1 MADPLSD
8 VMRSI
13 RLRGGV
19 FLDARFSAPWA
30 VSSYVTS
37 EDCRPILAKPS
48 QMIAYHFLL
57 QGRMTVSVESDP
69 PVEVAAGELVL
80 LPRNDIHVL
89 ASAPGLMPLDG
100 HHLVEMAP
108 DGGLARIDYGGGGE
122 PAHMIC
128 GFLGCDD
135 VHNPLI
141 AALPRLL
148 TIDVRE
154 ATSRGLIETSM
165 AFAASELFAGRLAS
179 SDVLSRLSELL
190 LVEAIRRYA
199 DREDKR
205 QTGWLKGLKDPRIGR
220 ALALMHE
227 NVAAAWTA
235 EQLARQVGMSRSAFV
250 DRWTK
255 LVGMPPNRY
264 LTCWR
269 METAKLQLRETTK
282 SIAQIAYGIGYDSE
296 EAFSRAFKREIG
308 LSPASWRVL

>member
-1 MADPLSD
+1 
-8 VMRSI
+8 MRSI
-13 RLRGGV
+13 RLKGGV

-37 EDCRPILAKPS
+37 EDCGPILAKPS
-48 QMIAYHFLL
+48 QMIAYHLLL
-57 QGRMTVSVESDP
+57 QGSMMVSVNADP
-69 PVEVAAGELVL
+69 AIEVSAGELVV
-80 LPRNDIHVL
+80 LPRNDVHVL
-89 ASAPGLMPLDG
+89 ASAQGIAPCDG
-100 HHLVEMAP
+100 HHLIQLAP

-135 VHNPLI
+135 FYNPLI
-141 AALPRLL
+141 AALPCLL

-154 ATSRGLIETSM
+154 AASRGLIEASM
-165 AFAASELFAGRLAS
+165 AFAAGEIFAGRLAS

-190 LVEAIRRYA
+190 LIEAIRRYA
-199 DREDKR
+199 EQEGER
-205 QTGWLKGLKDPRIGR
+205 QTGWLKGLRDPRIGR

-227 NVAAAWTA
+227 KIAAAWTV
-235 EQLARQVGMSRSAFV
+235 EDLAKQVGMSRSAFV
-250 DRWTK
+250 DRFGA

-264 LTCWR
+264 LTSWR

-282 SIAQIAYGIGYDSE
+282 SVSQIAYMIGYESE

-308 LSPASWRVL
+308 LAPALWREQQS